1 MQRGNYIIRAVLAAL
16 GGLGI
21 AFLLQGQQQDG
32 DKNLAA
38 IEGLAVNAASGEPIH
53 NAVVRLSVRGS
64 NRVMG
69 IIGSTDADG
78 KFHFKSV
85 APGEYDLSAE
95 KNGFLNAGYD
105 SVLSVKAGDD
115 FKDITLKL
123 LPAATISGRVI
134 DEDGDPVP
142 GAAVTLLYR
151 ENFLGQNK
159 IQRRAPRS
167 TDHRG
172 EFYIDGLEPGRY
184 FVSAGQNR
192 DSQPSNED
200 RVVDSRGDA
209 VLSRYALTYFPS
221 ALLIDDASQ
230 VEVVSGQEVGG
241 IEIRLRRSKTYRIAG
256 QIVGFERMAAAGLE
270 LIAYQPRTGESYDT
284 KLSANGD
291 FSVRGLLPD
300 SYELS
305 LVEPGKGTVGRTEVE
320 ITDADR
326 TEVTVKPH
334 VPSQVK
340 LRIVVE
346 GREQTPFAVA
356 IGFLRKNP
364 VDMSTSCILED
375 GICAFRDIE
384 PGKYILDIRGPA
396 HSYIKTVRAGSRT
409 FSRRAIEVPEG
420 DLALEVILS
429 DVTGQ
434 IEGEVLADAEG
445 TQGDKS
451 QQDWSSTEVALVAV
465 TAPDELFD
473 LPHTTSLDQY
483 RHFSFHDVQPGK
495 YRLYAAEQ
503 IGIYRWSN
511 PNFVR
516 EMESMGTEVEVREK
530 DELRLQLK
538 QIRKEETARIVDKL
552 TLQ

>member
-1 MQRGNYIIRAVLAAL
+1 MVWGLLAAL
-16 GGLGI
+16 GGL
-21 AFLLQGQQQDG
+21 AFLLQGQQQAG
-32 DKNLAA
+32 DENLAA
-38 IEGLAVNAASGEPIH
+38 IEGHAVNAASGEPIH
-53 NAVVRLSVRGS
+53 KAVVRLSLRGA
-64 NRVMG
+64 NRVAA
-69 IIGSTDADG
+69 IIGSTDAGG
-78 KFHFKSV
+78 KFHFKGV

-95 KNGFLNAGYD
+95 RNGFLSASYD

-123 LPAATISGRVI
+123 LPAAIISGRVI

-142 GAAVTLLYR
+142 GAEVTLLYR

-167 TDHRG
+167 TDYRG

-184 FVSAGQNR
+184 FVSADHNR

-200 RVVDSRGDA
+200 RVVDSRGDT
-209 VLSRYALTYFPS
+209 VLSRYALTYYPNV
-221 ALLIDDASQ
+221 LLINDASQ
-230 VEVVSGQEVGG
+230 VEVVSGQEAGG

-256 QIVGFERMAAAGLE
+256 RIVGFEHVPAAGLD
-270 LIAYQPRTGESYDT
+270 LIAYQPRTGESYAA

-291 FSVRGLLPD
+291 FSVQCLLPGG
-300 SYELS
+300 YQLS
-305 LVEPGKGTVGRTEVE
+305 LVEPGKGTVGTTQVE

-326 TEVTVKPH
+326 TEVTINPH
-334 VPSQVK
+334 LPSRVK

-346 GREQTPFAVA
+346 GREPTPLPVL
-356 IGFLRKNP
+356 IGFLRKTP
-364 VDMSTSCILED
+364 VDTSTSCILED

-384 PGKYILDIRGPA
+384 PGTYILGIRGPA
-396 HSYIKTVRAGSRT
+396 HSYIKMVRAGSRT

-420 DLALEVILS
+420 DLALEVVLS

-434 IEGEVLADAEG
+434 IEGEVLADGEG
-445 TQGDKS
+445 TRGDKTE
-451 QQDWSSTEVALVAV
+451 QRWSSTEVALVPV

-473 LPHTTSLDQY
+473 IPHTTSLDQY
-483 RHFSFHDVQPGK
+483 GHFSFHDVQPGK
-495 YRLYAAEQ
+495 YRLYAEEQ

-530 DELRLQLK
+530 DELRLQLN
-538 QIRKEETARIVDKL
+538 QIPKIETARILDKL
-552 TLQ
+552 SLQ